1 MKFTENMLSNYAA
14 PLSESEDNR
23 CKNAISMVS
32 DALKGLGLYQDQRGI
47 HKLYEDTYSYAVNMA
62 NSTGT
67 RKVKIFVQGSY
78 ANNTNVRT
86 ESDVDIAVIQEEVF
100 RTKYRTTGMYIQT
113 DADYGFRESD
123 KKDKSFK
130 DEVLSCLREKFGR
143 DVERKNKSIKIHGN
157 SYRNDADAVP
167 CMRYRDYTNDYKKD
181 EGNYVGGI
189 VIIADSG
196 ESIINYPEQHIE
208 NGRKKNQQT
217 NHSYKKMVRIMKK
230 MRYLMEDCGY
240 DSAKNVSSFL
250 LESLLYNIPNEFYL
264 EYGQY
269 RKVFIFDNIINYV
282 VSHKSSYD
290 EYTEANGIKP
300 LCGNSVQKSKLEAFV
315 TDLRS
320 FYEYE

>member
-1 MKFTENMLSNYAA
+1 MKFNENMLNNYAA
-14 PLSESEDNR
+14 PLSESEDKR
-23 CKNAISMVS
+23 CKNVIVMVS
-32 DALKGLGLYQDQRGI
+32 DALKELGLSQDQRGI
-47 HKLYEDTYSYAVNMA
+47 HKLFEDTYSYAVNMT
-62 NSTGT
+62 NSSGT

-100 RTKYRTTGMYIQT
+100 RTKYRTTGAYVQT
-113 DADYGFRESD
+113 DADYRFSVAE

-130 DEVLSCLREKFGR
+130 DEVLSCLRDKFGS

-167 CMRYRDYTNDYKKD
+167 CMRYRDYTNDFRKD
-181 EGNYVGGI
+181 ESNYVGGI
-189 VIIADSG
+189 VIIPDRG
-196 ESIINYPEQHIE
+196 DSIINYPEQHIE
-208 NGRKKNQQT
+208 NGRRKNQQT
-217 NHSYKKMVRIMKK
+217 NHFYKKMVRVMKK
-230 MRYLMEDCGY
+230 MRYIMEDCGY
-240 DSAKNVSSFL
+240 ESAKNVSSFL

-269 RKVFIFDNIINYV
+269 RKVFLFDNIINYV
-282 VSHKSSYD
+282 ISHKGSYD

-300 LCGNSVQKSKLEAFV
+300 LCENAVQKSKLEAFLI
-315 TDLRS
+315 DLRR